1 MRQVFMQRNAAA
13 AAVREVVV
21 VKKVG
26 AHHDV
31 KCLRCAESLLDLILA
46 FQPTNHTSMIGI
58 RVKACITGQGMQL

>member
-13 AAVREVVV
+13 AAVREAVV

-31 KCLRCAESLLDLILA
+31 TCLPCRKFARPVSQNGTHRI
-46 FQPTNHTSMIGI
+46 Q
-58 RVKACITGQGMQL
+58 GQWMAGF